1 MERKEAV
8 GIVAVAVGL
17 VVGVACVVVGTTGIL
32 DRQGTVTERVPTDDG
47 DTYVLP
53 DTVRILTPCAEE
65 DSHNCYWDAATM
77 GNGTGTSFVDIDG
90 VLYFP
95 EMR

>member
-8 GIVAVAVGL
+8 GIVAVTVGITIGLTAIGIGVAGL
-17 VVGVACVVVGTTGIL
+17 VT
-32 DRQGTVTERVPTDDG
+32 RQDTVTEPGTITLVP
-47 DTYVLP
+47 
-53 DTVRILTPCAEE
+53 CSEE
-65 DSHNCYWDAATM
+65 DSHDCYWDASTM

-90 VLYFP
+90 VLYFA